1 MDEKIMKNI
10 KKYGFGLFTFVLI
23 AIGFLIVINGVENGV
38 NSANE
43 YLSTS
48 MGGSMDTDSF
58 LVIKQGYILSNFI
71 FGGILLLVG
80 LSFFCMYL
88 YKFLKEMDVWDE

>member
-1 MDEKIMKNI
+1 MDEIMKSI
-10 KKYGFGLFTFVLI
+10 KKYGFAIFTIIII
-23 AIGFLIVINGVENGV
+23 AIGFLTIINGVENGV
-38 NSANE
+38 DSANE
-43 YLSTS
+43 YLTS

-58 LVIKQGYILSNFI
+58 LVIMKGYILSNFI

-88 YKFLKEMDVWDE
+88 YKFLKEMDLGDE

>member
-1 MDEKIMKNI
+1 MKDI
-10 KKYGFGLFTFVLI
+10 KKYGFVIFTIVLI
-23 AIGFLIVINGVENGV
+23 AIGFLIIINGVENGV
-38 NSANE
+38 DSANE

-58 LVIKQGYILSNFI
+58 LVITKGYIVSNFI

-80 LSFFCMYL
+80 LSFFCMSL
-88 YKFLKEMDVWDE
+88 YKFLKEMDLGD

>member
-1 MDEKIMKNI
+1 MKGI
-10 KKYGFGLFTFVLI
+10 KKYGFVIFTFVLST
-23 AIGFLIVINGVENGV
+23 IGFLIIINGVENGAD
-38 NSANE
+38 SANE

-58 LVIKQGYILSNFI
+58 LVITKGYILSNFI

-80 LSFFCMYL
+80 LSFFCMSL
-88 YKFLKEMDVWDE
+88 YEFLKEMDLGD